1 LRLYKDEMRCK
12 KVTYIL
18 TNYHVIDG
26 VEDLKVSFADGSS
39 YDAVLVG
46 GEADNDIAV
55 LKIEADG
62 LLPVT
67 VGNSRNMQVGEQ
79 VVAIGNPLGE
89 LTFTL
94 TAGYISALDR
104 EITMSGGTAINV
116 LQTDAAINSGNS
128 GGPLFNLYG
137 ECIGIVNAKYSN
149 NGSSDA
155 SIEGIGFA
163 IPIHDVVDMVT
174 DIMAHGY
181 VTGKPFLGV
190 TVEDVD
196 AAARQRGIP
205 AGVVLQAVAPGL
217 AAGKG
222 GLREGDILTSINGAA
237 LDSSD
242 GLAEALE
249 QYSAGETI
257 TFSVYRDG
265 KSLSVKIKLDERN
278 SETQKTLENYIV
290 QKQAAE
296 QQPST
301 QHIPT
306 MPDSD
311 FFPRNWLW
319 EHFFPS

>member
-1 LRLYKDEMRCK
+1 M
-12 KVTYIL
+12 TYIL

-128 GGPLFNLYG
+128 GGPLFNSMESASASSTPNTPTTVLRTHP
-137 ECIGIVNAKYSN
+137 SR
-149 NGSSDA
+149 GSGSP
-155 SIEGIGFA
+155 S
-163 IPIHDVVDMVT
+163 
-174 DIMAHGY
+174 
-181 VTGKPFLGV
+181 
-190 TVEDVD
+190 
-196 AAARQRGIP
+196 
-205 AGVVLQAVAPGL
+205 
-217 AAGKG
+217 
-222 GLREGDILTSINGAA
+222 
-237 LDSSD
+237 
-242 GLAEALE
+242 
-249 QYSAGETI
+249 
-257 TFSVYRDG
+257 
-265 KSLSVKIKLDERN
+265 
-278 SETQKTLENYIV
+278 
-290 QKQAAE
+290 
-296 QQPST
+296 PST
-301 QHIPT
+301 MWWIWSQT
-306 MPDSD
+306 L
-311 FFPRNWLW
+311 WLTAM
-319 EHFFPS
+319 

>member
-1 LRLYKDEMRCK
+1 MRLYKDEMRCK

-104 EITMSGGTAINV
+104 EITMSGGTAIN
-116 LQTDAAINSGNS
+116 SGNS

-149 NGSSDA
+149 NGSSDT

-242 GLAEALE
+242 GLTEALE

>member
-1 LRLYKDEMRCK
+1 M
-12 KVTYIL
+12 TYIL

-128 GGPLFNLYG
+128 GGPLFNMYG
-137 ECIGIVNAKYSN
+137 EVVGVTTAKYSGTS
-149 NGSSDA
+149 GSGA
-155 SIEGIGFA
+155 TIEGIGFA
-163 IPIHDVVDMVT
+163 IPIDDVMGMIHDLIDY
-174 DIMAHGY
+174 GY
-181 VTGKPFLGV
+181 VTGAYLGV
-190 TVEDVD
+190 TVSNTDEESAAMFGLPLGAYVMTVEKGGSADRAGIQPKDIIINLGGHDVK
-196 AAARQRGIP
+196 GITTLTRALRSFK
-205 AGVVLQAVAPGL
+205 AGDTTTITIIRSGGEQTLEITLDEKPQAV
-217 AAGKG
+217 
-222 GLREGDILTSINGAA
+222 
-237 LDSSD
+237 
-242 GLAEALE
+242 
-249 QYSAGETI
+249 
-257 TFSVYRDG
+257 
-265 KSLSVKIKLDERN
+265 
-278 SETQKTLENYIV
+278 SETAPAMPESTEGM
-290 QKQAAE
+290 
-296 QQPST
+296 PS
-301 QHIPT
+301 QGDPNEW
-306 MPDSD
+306 
-311 FFPRNWLW
+311 FEYYRRYFGG
-319 EHFFPS
+319 